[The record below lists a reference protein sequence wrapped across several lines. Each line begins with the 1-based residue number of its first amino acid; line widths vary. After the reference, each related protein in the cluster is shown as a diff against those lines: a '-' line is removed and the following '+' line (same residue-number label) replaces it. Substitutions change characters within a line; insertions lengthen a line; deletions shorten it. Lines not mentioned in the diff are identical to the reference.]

1 MSCSYVTSR
10 VKDGARTIVLG
21 APQPVSELTDD
32 SSCSAALVHVMN
44 RDPAMVVPC
53 LARGYL
59 PGLVPG
65 SASSPIEF
73 FQLDFLRDF
82 SGGAS

>member
-1 MSCSYVTSR
+1 M
-10 VKDGARTIVLG
+10 I
-21 APQPVSELTDD
+21 
-32 SSCSAALVHVMN
+32 
-44 RDPAMVVPC
+44 VPC
-53 LARGYL
+53 LARGYS

-73 FQLDFLRDF
+73 FRLDFLRDF

>member
-10 VKDGARTIVLG
+10 VKDGTRIIVLRDH
-21 APQPVSELTDD
+21 QPVSELTDG
-32 SSCSAALVHVMN
+32 SSCSAAPVHVMN

-59 PGLVPG
+59 PGLAPG

-73 FQLDFLRDF
+73 FRLDFLRDF